1 MRPRVLVIDDHQLIL
16 DAVTAV
22 IEDDGDFEVAGTA
35 TSGRDLVSLL
45 SRTRPDIV
53 LLDLCLPWPD
63 GLACLGLAREHHPA
77 AKVIVFSGVDDA
89 RAACRALEHG
99 ASAFVRKDIDP
110 RDLVAVLR
118 QTVEGTVV
126 SQLPSI
132 RDVEEAV
139 EATRSVLSKAELAV
153 LEVLA
158 RGLGN
163 KQIAAELSLAQQT
176 VKFHLT
182 NIYRKLGIA
191 TRTEA
196 IRYAYEHGLVVR
208 GGSPAP
214 AFG

>member
-1 MRPRVLVIDDHQLIL
+1 
-16 DAVTAV
+16 
-22 IEDDGDFEVAGTA
+22 
-35 TSGRDLVSLL
+35 
-45 SRTRPDIV
+45 
-53 LLDLCLPWPD
+53 
-63 GLACLGLAREHHPA
+63 
-77 AKVIVFSGVDDA
+77 
-89 RAACRALEHG
+89 
-99 ASAFVRKDIDP
+99 
-110 RDLVAVLR
+110 
-118 QTVEGTVV
+118 
-126 SQLPSI
+126 
-132 RDVEEAV
+132 VEEAV

-208 GGSPAP
+208 GGDPAP